1 LRRNNGL
8 TLSVTRQSTL
18 PSGGLRFFPRPLVGR
33 ALLVGGAPAL
43 AGDLALPVAV
53 HARETAILSCHY
65 GEPPFGLLCNP
76 CSRTIVSKIFGKMA
90 SSSTGLRSLSALAM

>member
-1 LRRNNGL
+1 MARHA
-8 TLSVTRQSTL
+8 TLAASFAGFL
-18 PSGGLRFFPRPLVGR
+18 AGPLVGGPF
-33 ALLVGGAPAL
+33 LVSGLSAL

-65 GEPPFGLLCNP
+65 GEPPFGFLCNP